1 MSSIYE
7 NQDTWVEAPFT
18 CATDLSA
25 KQHMAVK
32 ESAARVVAAMA
43 AATDL
48 PVGVLKDKPVGSGS
62 ASASARVVVFGIVKM
77 IAGAAITAG
86 ARIQGDAAGKAIPLV
101 ATGYGIGRALTAA
114 SNDGD
119 EITAFVNF
127 ATPPLQA

>member
-1 MSSIYE
+1 MSNIYE

-25 KQHMAVK
+25 KQHLIVK
-32 ESAARVVAAMA
+32 ESAAGVVAIMA

-48 PVGVLKDKPVGSGS
+48 PVGVLKDKPNGSA
-62 ASASARVVVFGIVKM
+62 ASASARVVIFGLVKL